1 MDRNTGQCRKGKEIE
16 MGKLKAVFFDQDGV
30 IIETEKD
37 GHRVAFNTAFK
48 EFGMDFEWDSDYYH
62 DLLKV
67 GGGKER
73 IKYYLDKINYD
84 GMEYKINPD
93 KFIKKIHLRKTE
105 IFVELIKSAKLPLR
119 PGIRRLMEEITHRG
133 VFLGICTTSNEKAA
147 LAVEKY
153 MLQGIKV
160 NLILAGDIVKY
171 KKPDP
176 EIYLMALEKSG
187 VSAQNAFVVEDSR
200 IGVLAGKAAGIS
212 VIATLN
218 EYTKDEDV
226 SSADIIVDSL
236 EDFGGITFDKLES
249 FL

>member
-1 MDRNTGQCRKGKEIE
+1 MD
-16 MGKLKAVFFDQDGV
+16 KLKAVFFDQDGV

-48 EFGMDFEWDSDYYH
+48 EFGLNFEWDPVYYH
-62 DLLKV
+62 KLLQV

-73 IKYYLDKINYD
+73 IRYYMDFIKFD
-84 GMEYKINPD
+84 GVEYTKDPG
-93 KFIKKIHLRKTE
+93 KFIKKIHFRKTE
-105 IFVELIKSAKLPLR
+105 LFVELIISGKLPLR
-119 PGIRRLMEEITHRG
+119 PGIRRLMEEINTRG

-153 MLQGIKV
+153 MLQDIKV
-160 NLILAGDIVKY
+160 DFILAGDIVKH

-187 VSAQNAFVVEDSR
+187 ISAQNAFVVEDSR
-200 IGVLAGKAAGIS
+200 IGVLSGKAAGLS

-218 EYTKDEDV
+218 DYTKNEDV
-226 SSADIIVDSL
+226 SSADIIVDNL
-236 EDFGGITFDKLES
+236 DDAGGISCDKLES
-249 FL
+249 YL

>member
-1 MDRNTGQCRKGKEIE
+1 

-30 IIETEKD
+30 IIDTEKD
-37 GHRVAFNTAFK
+37 GHRVAFNNAFK
-48 EFGMDFEWDSDYYH
+48 EFSLDIEWGTEFYH

-73 IKYYLDKINYD
+73 IKYYLESINYN
-84 GMEYKINPD
+84 GEEYQKNTD
-93 KFIKKIHLRKTE
+93 SFIKKIHLRKTE
-105 IFVELIKSAKLPLR
+105 IFVELLKSGTLPLR
-119 PGIRRLMEEITHRG
+119 PGIRRLMEEVNNSG
-133 VFLGICTTSNEKAA
+133 LFLGICTTSNEKAA

-153 MLQGIKV
+153 MLNGIKIDM
-160 NLILAGDIVKY
+160 ILAGDIVKN

-187 VSAQNAFVVEDSR
+187 ISPENAFVVEDSR
-200 IGVLAGKAAGIS
+200 IGVLAGKSAGIS

-218 EYTKDEDV
+218 EYTKNEDV

-236 EDFGGITFDKLES
+236 EADGGINIDKLERY
-249 FL
+249 LYP